1 MAEST
6 RPKRAPQIPKAQAT
20 KLFIEAV
27 IELLETRPIADI
39 SDQLIADTAGI
50 NRATIYR
57 HFGTPFELLD
67 AVVVELTQ
75 QRLATASKTV
85 SSADSDGLGFEEKP
99 LLARILPRGQM
110 IFQLA
115 AYLSAQNYQSDSL
128 RASMRS
134 LSDWWIEHL
143 ERLGVPAR
151 MAQTLAFK
159 NMALSLARAS
169 AADLFVLPA
178 DTFADIEAL
187 ALVEIANFE
196 LSAEQLGWESD
207 NR

>member
-1 MAEST
+1 MASST
-6 RPKRAPQIPKAQAT
+6 KPTRAPQIPKAQAT

-27 IELLETRPIADI
+27 IELLETRPIGDI

-57 HFGTPFELLD
+57 HFGTRFKLLD
-67 AVVVELTQ
+67 AVVAELTE
-75 QRLATASKTV
+75 QRLANASEV
-85 SSADSDGLGFEEKP
+85 VASAESEELGSQQKP
-99 LLARILPRGQM
+99 PLARILPRGQM

-115 AYLSAQNYQSDSL
+115 AYLSAQNYQSEKL
-128 RASMRS
+128 RASMGS

-143 ERLGVPAR
+143 ERLGVPTR
-151 MAQTLAFK
+151 MAKTLTFK

-169 AADLFVLPA
+169 AADLFALTD

-187 ALVEIANFE
+187 ALVEVANFE
-196 LSAEQLGWESD
+196 LSVETLGWV
-207 NR
+207 NNNH

>member
-1 MAEST
+1 MAERT

-20 KLFIEAV
+20 KLFINAV
-27 IELLETRPIADI
+27 IDLLETRPIADI

-57 HFGTPFELLD
+57 HFGTRFELLD
-67 AVVVELTQ
+67 AVVAELTQ

-85 SSADSDGLGFEEKP
+85 S
-99 LLARILPRGQM
+99 
-110 IFQLA
+110 
-115 AYLSAQNYQSDSL
+115 
-128 RASMRS
+128 
-134 LSDWWIEHL
+134 
-143 ERLGVPAR
+143 
-151 MAQTLAFK
+151 
-159 NMALSLARAS
+159 S

>member
-1 MAEST
+1 MAEHT
-6 RPKRAPQIPKAQAT
+6 KPKRAPQIPKVQAT
-20 KLFIEAV
+20 KLFIDAV
-27 IELLETRPIADI
+27 ITLLETRPIGDI

-57 HFGTPFELLD
+57 HFGTRFELLD
-67 AVVVELTQ
+67 AVVAELTQ
-75 QRLATASKTV
+75 QRLATASEAA
-85 SSADSDGLGFEEKP
+85 SATDSNEIGFEQKP
-99 LLARILPRGQM
+99 PLAKILPRGQM

-128 RASMRS
+128 RTSMSS

-159 NMALSLARAS
+159 NMTLSLARAS
-169 AADLFVLPA
+169 AKDLFALPD
-178 DTFADIEAL
+178 DTFADIESL

-196 LSAEQLGWESD
+196 LSVEKLGWASD
-207 NR
+207 DH

>member
-20 KLFIEAV
+20 KLFIAAV
-27 IELLETRPIADI
+27 IDLLETRPIGDI

-57 HFGTPFELLD
+57 HFGTRFELLD
-67 AVVVELTQ
+67 AVVSELTQ
-75 QRLATASKTV
+75 QRLATASEAA
-85 SSADSDGLGFEEKP
+85 SSADSDQLGFEQKP
-99 LLARILPRGQM
+99 PLAKILPRGQM

-128 RASMRS
+128 RASMSS

-143 ERLGVPAR
+143 ERLGVPTR

-159 NMALSLARAS
+159 NMTLSLARAS
-169 AADLFVLPA
+169 AADLFALPD
-178 DTFADIEAL
+178 DTFTDIEAL

-196 LSAEQLGWESD
+196 LSAEKLGWAND

>member
-6 RPKRAPQIPKAQAT
+6 RPARAPQIPKARAT

-57 HFGTPFELLD
+57 HFGTRFELID
-67 AVVVELTQ
+67 AVIAELTQ
-75 QRLATASKTV
+75 QRLAIAAETAS
-85 SSADSDGLGFEEKP
+85 SANSNGPGLEEKP
-99 LLARILPRGQM
+99 PLARILRRGQM

-115 AYLSAQNYQSDSL
+115 AYLSAQNYQSDDL
-128 RASMRS
+128 RASMSS

-143 ERLGVPAR
+143 ERLGVPSR

-159 NMALSLARAS
+159 NMTLSLARAS
-169 AADLFVLPA
+169 AADLFALP
-178 DTFADIEAL
+178 DDVIADIEAL

-196 LSAEQLGWESD
+196 LSAEKLGWASD
-207 NR
+207 SH

>member
-1 MAEST
+1 MASST
-6 RPKRAPQIPKAQAT
+6 RPTRSPQIPKARAT

-27 IELLETRPIADI
+27 IELLETRPIGDI

-57 HFGTPFELLD
+57 HFGTRFELLD
-67 AVVVELTQ
+67 AVVAELTE
-75 QRLATASKTV
+75 QRLANASEV
-85 SSADSDGLGFEEKP
+85 VASADSEGLGSQQKP
-99 LLARILPRGQM
+99 PLARILPRGQM

-115 AYLSAQNYQSDSL
+115 AYLSAQNYQSEKL
-128 RASMRS
+128 RASMSS

-151 MAQTLAFK
+151 MAKTLTFK

-169 AADLFVLPA
+169 AADLFALTD

-187 ALVEIANFE
+187 ALVEVANFE
-196 LSAEQLGWESD
+196 LSAETLGWV
-207 NR
+207 NNNH

>member
-6 RPKRAPQIPKAQAT
+6 RPARAPQIPKARAT

-57 HFGTPFELLD
+57 HFGTRFELID
-67 AVVVELTQ
+67 AVIAELTQ
-75 QRLATASKTV
+75 QRLAIAAETAS
-85 SSADSDGLGFEEKP
+85 SANSNGPGLEEKP
-99 LLARILPRGQM
+99 PLARILRRGQM

-115 AYLSAQNYQSDSL
+115 AYLSAQNYQSDDL
-128 RASMRS
+128 RASMSS
-134 LSDWWIEHL
+134 LSEWWIEHL
-143 ERLGVPAR
+143 ERLGVPSR

-159 NMALSLARAS
+159 NMTLSLARAS
-169 AADLFVLPA
+169 AADLFALP
-178 DTFADIEAL
+178 DDVIADIEAL

-196 LSAEQLGWESD
+196 LSAEKLGWASD
-207 NR
+207 SH

>member
-1 MAEST
+1 MASST
-6 RPKRAPQIPKAQAT
+6 KPTRAPQIPKVQAT

-27 IELLETRPIADI
+27 IELLETRPIGDI

-57 HFGTPFELLD
+57 HFGTRFELLD
-67 AVVVELTQ
+67 AVVAELTQ
-75 QRLATASKTV
+75 QRLANASEV
-85 SSADSDGLGFEEKP
+85 VASADSEGLGSKQKP
-99 LLARILPRGQM
+99 PLARILPRGQM

-115 AYLSAQNYQSDSL
+115 AYLSAQNYQSEKL
-128 RASMRS
+128 RASMGS

-143 ERLGVPAR
+143 ERLGVPTR
-151 MAQTLAFK
+151 MAKTLTFK

-169 AADLFVLPA
+169 AADLFALTD

-187 ALVEIANFE
+187 ALVEVANFE
-196 LSAEQLGWESD
+196 LSVETLGWV
-207 NR
+207 NNNH

>member
-27 IELLETRPIADI
+27 IELLETRPITDI

-57 HFGTPFELLD
+57 HFGTRFELLD

-99 LLARILPRGQM
+99 PLARILPRGQM

-128 RASMRS
+128 RTSMSS
-134 LSDWWIEHL
+134 LSD
-143 ERLGVPAR
+143 
-151 MAQTLAFK
+151 
-159 NMALSLARAS
+159 
-169 AADLFVLPA
+169 
-178 DTFADIEAL
+178 
-187 ALVEIANFE
+187 
-196 LSAEQLGWESD
+196 
-207 NR
+207 

>member
-1 MAEST
+1 MAPST
-6 RPKRAPQIPKAQAT
+6 KPTRAPQIPKAQAT

-27 IELLETRPIADI
+27 IELLETRPIGDI

-57 HFGTPFELLD
+57 HFGTRFELLD
-67 AVVVELTQ
+67 AVVAELTE
-75 QRLATASKTV
+75 QRLANASEV
-85 SSADSDGLGFEEKP
+85 VASADSEELGSQQKP
-99 LLARILPRGQM
+99 PLARILPRGQM

-115 AYLSAQNYQSDSL
+115 AYLSAQNYQSEKL
-128 RASMRS
+128 RASMGS

-143 ERLGVPAR
+143 ERLGVPTR
-151 MAQTLAFK
+151 MAKTLTFK

-169 AADLFVLPA
+169 AADLFALTD

-187 ALVEIANFE
+187 ALVEVANFE
-196 LSAEQLGWESD
+196 LSAETLGWA
-207 NR
+207 NNNI